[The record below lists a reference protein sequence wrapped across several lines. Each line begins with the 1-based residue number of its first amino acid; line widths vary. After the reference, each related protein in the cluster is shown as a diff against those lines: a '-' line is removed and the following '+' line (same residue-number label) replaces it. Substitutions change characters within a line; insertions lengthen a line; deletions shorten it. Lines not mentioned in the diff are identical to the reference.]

1 MWLHFCLSELNWSQK
16 KNRLFLFLFFF
27 FFQFLRTG
35 LCVVLVILELNFE
48 LRLASNSDFPLPLRP
63 KCWDQWG
70 APPPLGD
77 NLNLLRKVNTFKR
90 LLLAINASMQLTAK
104 SYVWNKNCK

>member
-16 KNRLFLFLFFF
+16 KNRVFFFLFFF

-63 KCWDQWG
+63 KCWDQWE
-70 APPPLGD
+70 PPHPA
-77 NLNLLRKVNTFKR
+77 LLSFLSFEDPRFSYR
-90 LLLAINASMQLTAK
+90 HIK
-104 SYVWNKNCK
+104 SYMYT